1 MAHSICQEVALPLEP
16 KGAQS
21 SKSRSVLLQTNKS
34 NTNSHVLVL
43 PHGDACTGGG
53 VFVLGFSLPLLLPW
67 LLGWGPPSQ
76 VLSLCGSPGLSS
88 SAHPADKLTL
98 GEEWQAHLATDLE
111 LHFPTYLSVI
121 KLC

>member
-1 MAHSICQEVALPLEP
+1 M
-16 KGAQS
+16 
-21 SKSRSVLLQTNKS
+21 
-34 NTNSHVLVL
+34 
-43 PHGDACTGGG
+43 
-53 VFVLGFSLPLLLPW
+53 FVLGFSLPLLLPW

-98 GEEWQAHLATDLE
+98 GEEWQAHLAIDLE